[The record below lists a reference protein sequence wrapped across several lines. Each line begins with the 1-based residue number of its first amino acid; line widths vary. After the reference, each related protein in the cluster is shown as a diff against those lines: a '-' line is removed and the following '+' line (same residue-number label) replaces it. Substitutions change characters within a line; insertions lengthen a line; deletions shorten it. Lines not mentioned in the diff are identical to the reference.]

1 VGVGGGA
8 QPNDHYC
15 WERPEDLDHFRDTR
29 RSAIAVSSG
38 SDLAGEM
45 AAALSAAS
53 IVFKDEANYSRALV
67 RGAEALYAFAKLR
80 PTRFS
85 DGLPSSERAFYNSS
99 HFNDDLIW
107 GSTWLYFATGN
118 LTYLGDA
125 TIRATDNS
133 NREAVNSFG
142 LLDWDNKLMGA
153 QVLVTAQRL
162 IFSVDVLTWLLLTSI
177 MMILSPVL

>member
-1 VGVGGGA
+1 
-8 QPNDHYC
+8 
-15 WERPEDLDHFRDTR
+15 
-29 RSAIAVSSG
+29 
-38 SDLAGEM
+38 
-45 AAALSAAS
+45 
-53 IVFKDEANYSRALV
+53 
-67 RGAEALYAFAKLR
+67 LYAFAKLR